1 MAWGGE
7 VGRCRGRSRGIDIRL
22 YVLVLVGRR
31 LARKLDNSQ
40 GAQNK
45 LVKIRTMQNNMLMAE
60 MNKLRRCVCCDQN
73 WITSRTGAPSR
84 LHP

>member
-7 VGRCRGRSRGIDIRL
+7 VGRKWRSRGIDIRL
-22 YVLVLVGRR
+22 YVLVLVGHR

-60 MNKLRRCVCCDQN
+60 MNKLRRCVLAATKTWTDA
-73 WITSRTGAPSR
+73 R
-84 LHP
+84 